1 MTGFDLMLTLGL
13 VVLLLLGM
21 PFAFAIGIA
30 VVLALMIAD
39 IDTVV
44 LVQHLMA
51 GVSIYTLL
59 AVPCFI
65 LAGDLMHTGGLSR
78 RLVVLAMVLAR
89 HFRGGLAMV
98 AVLSATFF
106 GAISGSAP
114 ATTAAIGKIM
124 IPEMERHGY
133 KRGFAAALSA
143 ASGPIGIMIP
153 PSIPMVIWAVIA
165 NVSVTDL
172 FLAGI
177 LPGLLCCLALCV
189 VSSIYARI
197 AKVPLDTRPA
207 SLAEVRSALREG
219 IWALLAPV
227 IVLGGIYGGVFTPT
241 EAGAIGVLYGLVVG
255 LFLHRELK
263 LADLPVIF
271 LRAMRTTAMV
281 IFIVG
286 MSAAFGWL
294 VALEQLPARI
304 SGLILDFSDHPVVIL
319 LLVNLLLLLVGAVM
333 DTIAAMIILA
343 GLLTQIGLKL
353 GLDPIHLG
361 AIVVVN
367 LAIGMGTP
375 PFGYTLFTAAGISDT
390 SVERIVRFLWPMLIA
405 QIAVLLLVTYVP
417 ELTLVIPSLF
427 QS

>member
-1 MTGFDLMLTLGL
+1 MSGFDLMLTLGL

-30 VVLALMIAD
+30 VVLALVIAE

-44 LVQHLMA
+44 LVQHMMA
-51 GVSIYTLL
+51 GISIYTLL

-78 RLVVLAMVLAR
+78 RLVTLAMVLAR

-133 KRGFAAALSA
+133 KRSFSAALAAAD
-143 ASGPIGIMIP
+143 GPIGIMIP

-177 LPGLLCCLALCV
+177 LPGLLCCVALCA
-189 VSSIYARI
+189 VSSLYARI
-197 AKVPLDTRPA
+197 AQVPVDTRPA
-207 SLAEVRSALREG
+207 SLAEIRTAVKEG
-219 IWALLAPV
+219 VWALLAPV

-255 LFLHRELK
+255 IFLHRELS
-263 LADLPVIF
+263 LAELPTIF

-294 VALEQLPARI
+294 VALEQLPERI
-304 SGLILDFSDHPVVIL
+304 SGLIFALSEHPILIL
-319 LLVNLLLLLVGAVM
+319 LMVNVLLLLVGAVM

-343 GLLTQIGLKL
+343 GLLIQIGLQL
-353 GLDPIHLG
+353 GLDPIHFG

-367 LAIGMGTP
+367 LAIGMSTP
-375 PFGYTLFTAAGISDT
+375 PFGYTLFTAAGISDV
-390 SVERIVRFLWPMLIA
+390 SIERIIRYLWPMLIA

-417 ELTLVIPSLF
+417 ELTLFLPSLF
-427 QS
+427 

>member
-1 MTGFDLMLTLGL
+1 MSGFDLMLTLGL

-21 PFAFAIGIA
+21 PFAFSIGIA
-30 VVLALMIAD
+30 VVLALVIAE

-44 LVQHLMA
+44 LVQHMMA
-51 GVSIYTLL
+51 GISIYTLL

-133 KRGFAAALSA
+133 KRGFAAALA
-143 ASGPIGIMIP
+143 AADGPIGIMIP

-177 LPGLLCCLALCV
+177 FPGLLCCVALCA
-189 VSSIYARI
+189 VSSIYARV
-197 AKVPLDTRPA
+197 AQVPVDSRPA
-207 SLAEVRSALREG
+207 SWGEVATAMKEG

-263 LADLPVIF
+263 LGDLPVIVM
-271 LRAMRTTAMV
+271 RAMRTTAMV

-294 VALEQLPARI
+294 VALEQLPERL
-304 SGLILDFSDHPVVIL
+304 SGLILAFSDHPILIL
-319 LLVNLLLLLVGAVM
+319 LVVNVLLLLVGAVM

-343 GLLTQIGLKL
+343 GLLIQIGVQL
-353 GLDPIHLG
+353 GLDPIHFG

-367 LAIGMGTP
+367 LAIGMSTP
-375 PFGYTLFTAAGISDT
+375 PFGYTLFTAAGISDV
-390 SVERIVRFLWPMLIA
+390 SVERIVRYLWPMLIA

-417 ELTLVIPSLF
+417 AVTLTLPSLF
-427 QS
+427 

>member
-1 MTGFDLMLTLGL
+1 MTSFDLMLTLGL
-13 VVLLLLGM
+13 LVLLLLGM

-30 VVLALMIAD
+30 VLLALVIAD

-98 AVLSATFF
+98 AVISATFF

-133 KRGFAAALSA
+133 KRGFAAALA
-143 ASGPIGIMIP
+143 AANGPIGIMIP

-172 FLAGI
+172 FLAGV
-177 LPGLLCCLALCV
+177 LPGLLCCIALCV
-189 VSSIYARI
+189 VSNLHARKAGI
-197 AKVPLDTRPA
+197 AVDTTPA
-207 SLAEVRSALREG
+207 SWGEIRAALRQG
-219 IWALLAPV
+219 VWALLAPV

-255 LFLHRELK
+255 IFLHRELK
-263 LADLPVIF
+263 VSDLPAIF

-304 SGLILDFSDHPVVIL
+304 SGLILAFSDQPIVIL
-319 LLVNLLLLLVGAVM
+319 LLLNLLLLLVGAVM
-333 DTIAAMIILA
+333 DTIAAMIILS
-343 GLLTQIGLKL
+343 GLLVQIGVQL

-375 PFGYTLFTAAGISDT
+375 PFGYTLFTAAGISKV

-405 QIAVLLLVTYVP
+405 QIAVLLAVTYLP
-417 ELTLVIPSLF
+417 ELSLALPNLF
-427 QS
+427 RN

>member
-1 MTGFDLMLTLGL
+1 MTAFEIVLSFGLLG
-13 VVLLLLGM
+13 LLLLGM
-21 PFAFAIGIA
+21 PFAFAIGVA
-30 VVLALMIAD
+30 VVAALVLAD
-39 IDTVV
+39 INVVV
-44 LVQHLMA
+44 LVQHMMA
-51 GVSIYTLL
+51 GISIYTLL

-124 IPEMERHGY
+124 IPEMEARGY
-133 KRGFAAALSA
+133 KRGFAAALA
-143 ASGPIGIMIP
+143 AADGPIGIMIP

-172 FLAGI
+172 FLAGVV
-177 LPGLLCCLALCV
+177 PGLLCCVALMG
-189 VSSIYARI
+189 VSNLYARV
-197 AKVPLDTRPA
+197 AHVPVDTHPP
-207 SLAEVRSALREG
+207 SWSELGSALKEG
-219 IWALLAPV
+219 VWALLAPV
-227 IVLGGIYGGVFTPT
+227 IILGGIYGGVFTPT

-255 LFLHRELK
+255 LFLHRELTW
-263 LADLPVIF
+263 ADLPALIM
-271 LRAMRTTAMV
+271 RAMRTTAMV

-294 VALEQLPARI
+294 VALEQLPERLSELLVEIADRPI
-304 SGLILDFSDHPVVIL
+304 LILL
-319 LLVNLLLLLVGAVM
+319 MVNVLLLLVGAVM
-333 DTIAAMIILA
+333 DTIAAMIILV
-343 GLLTQIGLKL
+343 GLLTQVGDHL
-353 GLDPIHLG
+353 GLEPVHFG

-367 LAIGMGTP
+367 LAIGMSTP
-375 PFGYTLFTAAGISDT
+375 PFGYTLFTAAGISGV

-417 ELTLVIPSLF
+417 ALTLTLPALF
-427 QS
+427 

>member
-1 MTGFDLMLTLGL
+1 MSGFDLMLTLGL
-13 VVLLLLGM
+13 VVFLLLGM

-30 VVLALMIAD
+30 VVLALVIAE

-44 LVQHLMA
+44 LVQHMMA
-51 GVSIYTLL
+51 GISIYTLL

-78 RLVVLAMVLAR
+78 RLVTLAMVLAR

-133 KRGFAAALSA
+133 KRSFSAALAAAD
-143 ASGPIGIMIP
+143 GPIGIMIP

-177 LPGLLCCLALCV
+177 LPGLLCCVALCA
-189 VSSIYARI
+189 VSSLYARI
-197 AKVPLDTRPA
+197 AQVPVDTRPA
-207 SLAEVRSALREG
+207 SLAEIRTAVKEG
-219 IWALLAPV
+219 VWALLAPV

-255 LFLHRELK
+255 IFLHRELS
-263 LADLPVIF
+263 LAELPTIF

-294 VALEQLPARI
+294 VALEQLPERI
-304 SGLILDFSDHPVVIL
+304 SGLIFALSEHPIL
-319 LLVNLLLLLVGAVM
+319 VLLMVNVLLLLVGAVM

-343 GLLTQIGLKL
+343 GLLIQIGLQL
-353 GLDPIHLG
+353 GLDPIHFG

-367 LAIGMGTP
+367 LAIGMSTP
-375 PFGYTLFTAAGISDT
+375 PFGYTLFTAAGISDV
-390 SVERIVRFLWPMLIA
+390 SVERIIRYLWPMLIA

-417 ELTLVIPSLF
+417 ELTLFLPSLF
-427 QS
+427 